1 MALSLQE
8 GICVFY
14 DLELAQ
20 IHILQEEGQEKSA
33 ESKVTEKPPDAILM
47 EVKQLSPSEEGE
59 GKEVFS
65 TVGETKSQ
73 SCKGGDDLPD
83 LFNESKE
90 QEYPTAGIS
99 EQTVVRNLKNLKFE
113 ACAAHQEK
121 GEKQCF
127 NCFFCTFTS
136 VKLSSL
142 RRHLKTHSDE
152 KRHMCH
158 LCPKAFRTATLLHN
172 HVNTHTGNKPHKCS
186 ECDTAFVTRG
196 ELSRH
201 RRYKHTLE
209 RPFKCTI
216 CEYSSVEAS
225 KMRRHVRSHTGE
237 RPYPCHLCSYA
248 SKDAYKLK
256 RHMLTHTGEK
266 RYECYV
272 CQARFT
278 QSGTMKIHML
288 QKHGENVPKHQ
299 CPHCS
304 TFLSRKSDLGV
315 HLRNLHSYM
324 EEAVKCRDCEAAFHE
339 RYAFLQHRKTHRNE
353 KRFRCAQ
360 CSCTCSQSNMCKHA
374 ENCGLVRAKTATPRK
389 GSKGKNKIHE
399 NPKRAK
405 PEVALKSFQDDST
418 VKNEHCASEIA
429 PVLGGTE
436 TATLREHRT
445 EATH

>member
-1 MALSLQE
+1 MAQTLRD

-20 IHILQEEGQEKSA
+20 IRVLQAEGQEKSA
-33 ESKVTEKPPDAILM
+33 ESKATEKSPDTLMMEIDRDNDAIAF
-47 EVKQLSPSEEGE
+47 ENNIQQLSPAEEGE

-65 TVGETKSQ
+65 TGGETKSQ
-73 SCKGGDDLPD
+73 SCKGGDDLSD
-83 LFNESKE
+83 LLNESKE
-90 QEYPTAGIS
+90 QEYPASS

-113 ACAAHQEK
+113 VRAPHQE
-121 GEKQCF
+121 ED
-127 NCFFCTFTS
+127 
-136 VKLSSL
+136 V
-142 RRHLKTHSDE
+142 
-152 KRHMCH
+152 
-158 LCPKAFRTATLLHN
+158 
-172 HVNTHTGNKPHKCS
+172 
-186 ECDTAFVTRG
+186 
-196 ELSRH
+196 
-201 RRYKHTLE
+201 TLE
-209 RPFKCTI
+209 NLSFL
-216 CEYSSVEAS
+216 SEAS

-324 EEAVKCRDCEAAFHE
+324 EEAVRCRDCEAAFHE

-353 KRFRCAQ
+353 KRFRSGIGIDSRCWVRDGSFPVRVRDGSFPVRVRDGSFPVRVRDGSFPVRVRDAGPG
-360 CSCTCSQSNMCKHA
+360 SFPVRVRDGSFPVRVRDGSFPVRVRDGSFPVRIRDGSFPVRGRDGSFPVRVRDGSFPVR
-374 ENCGLVRAKTATPRK
+374 CGSGMGHSRC
-389 GSKGKNKIHE
+389 GSGIG
-399 NPKRAK
+399 R
-405 PEVALKSFQDDST
+405 S
-418 VKNEHCASEIA
+418 
-429 PVLGGTE
+429 
-436 TATLREHRT
+436 R
-445 EATH
+445 